1 MALVS
6 GLPADLPASICIVL
20 HISPEAPGRLPHVLS
35 RHTSLPVT
43 HATDSEAIQPGHIY
57 TAPPDHHAQ
66 DVHRASDLRAVL
78 ELLPVR

>member
-20 HISPEAPGRLPHVLS
+20 HISPDAPGRLPHVLS

-43 HATDSEAIQPGHIY
+43 HATDGFRLLAEGKSGAITVLQPGE
-57 TAPPDHHAQ
+57 T
-66 DVHRASDLRAVL
+66 LAVTYML
-78 ELLPVR
+78 TIARD